1 MEYVVN
7 VFGEIGYE
15 VQLADILNPIAKAT
29 KSDTIIVNI
38 NSFGGEVFTGFS
50 IYDALVSSPAKVVTK
65 NIGCAMSIAATIL
78 MAGDEIQA
86 YENSTTM
93 VHNSWTFVAGNADEL
108 KLRAA
113 ELEQID
119 KRILNIFSSRR
130 GIDTNSDEF
139 QSAYKTEKELTSNEA
154 KALGLIDTVIE
165 TNKPKEAAKKAY
177 AYFDITKKNQSFMSK
192 PNSWREGFEALKAK
206 VNKAFAQAEAIQAA
220 TATVRLED
228 GTELVYTSPEGS
240 DSTDVEINGR
250 VTYPDGT
257 PAPAGRHTLENGTVI
272 DLDENGVVLIVEM
285 PNIEDSADVEALK
298 AENAELK
305 AMLEK
310 SLEQVQALSTEVGKF
325 KALQA
330 SGKPKASQ
338 TTVGVGKTEKVENP
352 TIAFLNSVAAK
363 ANKS

>member
-1 MEYVVN
+1 MEYVLN
-7 VFGEIGYE
+7 LFGGIGEE
-15 VQLADILNPIAKAT
+15 VVLKDVLNPIAKAT
-29 KSDTIIVNI
+29 KGDTIFVNI
-38 NSFGGEVFTGFS
+38 DSFGGEVYTGFA
-50 IYDALVSSPAKVVTK
+50 IYDALVASPAKVITT
-65 NIGCAMSIAATIL
+65 NMGSAMSIAATIL
-78 MAGDEIQA
+78 MAGDEVRA
-86 YENSTTM
+86 MENSLIM
-93 VHNSWTFVAGNADEL
+93 VHNSWVETKGNADAL
-108 KLRAA
+108 KNWVK
-113 ELEQID
+113 ELEAMD
-119 KRILNIFSSRR
+119 KKILNIFQKRK
-130 GIDTNSDEF
+130 GIDTNSEAF
-139 QSAYKTEKELTSNEA
+139 QAAYKKEKELTAKEA
-154 KALGLIDTVIE
+154 KALGLVDVVVK
-165 TNKPKEAAKKAY
+165 TNKPAKTTANKAY

-305 AMLEK
+305 AMVEK
-310 SLEQVQALSTEVGKF
+310 ALEQVQALSTEVGKF

-338 TTVGVGKTEKVENP
+338 TTVGTGKGAEVPESP
-352 TIAFLNSVAAK
+352 LK
-363 ANKS
+363 AQFKKYIQNNG